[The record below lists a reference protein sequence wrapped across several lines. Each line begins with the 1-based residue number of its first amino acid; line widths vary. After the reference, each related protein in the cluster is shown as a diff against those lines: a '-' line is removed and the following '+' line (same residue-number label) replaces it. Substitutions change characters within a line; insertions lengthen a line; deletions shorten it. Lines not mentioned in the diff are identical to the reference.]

1 MNILFLYD
9 SEIIPNKGGV
19 QRVTDVLTR
28 YFKES
33 NFNVFQL
40 AVRRADDSFILDE
53 NQFILPNQKIINSGE
68 NIAFLKKI
76 VFNNKIDI
84 IINQG
89 AIGKKISKFC
99 VTIKKFSDVKIIAV
113 FHNSLLGNVINY
125 TSSHFSQINRLRIP
139 FLFDL
144 LETSIIKK
152 LLLILYRF
160 KYRKHYY
167 FILKNYDKVVLLSN
181 EYQSELRYFLSNFDQ
196 SKICSIPNPCTL
208 KLDGDCQKINELLYV
223 GRIDMGQKKVDY
235 LIKIWGLIYN
245 NFPNWE
251 LSILGDGIDK
261 SYLESNVKCL
271 GLERVNFYG
280 SCDPIPFYKRAK
292 ILCMTSSY
300 EGFPLV
306 LLEAQVFGTVP
317 IAFSSFSSINDI
329 IEHYKNGILVKPF
342 QINNYK
348 EELSKLMLNEEFRQG
363 LSENGKI
370 NVIKYS
376 LENISD
382 MWILLF
388 KELLNPIKNI

>member
-1 MNILFLYD
+1 
-9 SEIIPNKGGV
+9 
-19 QRVTDVLTR
+19 
-28 YFKES
+28 
-33 NFNVFQL
+33 
-40 AVRRADDSFILDE
+40 
-53 NQFILPNQKIINSGE
+53 
-68 NIAFLKKI
+68 
-76 VFNNKIDI
+76 
-84 IINQG
+84 
-89 AIGKKISKFC
+89 
-99 VTIKKFSDVKIIAV
+99 
-113 FHNSLLGNVINY
+113 
-125 TSSHFSQINRLRIP
+125 
-139 FLFDL
+139 
-144 LETSIIKK
+144 
-152 LLLILYRF
+152 
-160 KYRKHYY
+160 
-167 FILKNYDKVVLLSN
+167 
-181 EYQSELRYFLSNFDQ
+181 
-196 SKICSIPNPCTL
+196 
-208 KLDGDCQKINELLYV
+208 
-223 GRIDMGQKKVDY
+223 MGQKKVDY
-235 LIKIWGLIYN
+235 LIKIWGLISN